1 MSLYPLKFT
10 AIPKEK
16 IWGGNRLN
24 TILNKDFNSAAKVG
38 ESWEISGLEG
48 DVSVVKNGFLE
59 GNDLEELI
67 EIYMGEL
74 VGDKVYEQ
82 FGLEFPLLIKFLDA
96 NDDLSVQVH
105 PDNEFAMEKH
115 KAYGKTEMWYVIDT
129 EKDSE
134 LMVGFNRSMDK
145 NLFLDSIQNA
155 SLSNLINREKVN
167 SDSCYFLPA
176 GRIHAIGKGVLLAEI
191 QQTSDITYRIHDW
204 NRKDSEG
211 NERELHLDLATE
223 VLDYTYEK
231 KHRTDFESKI
241 NESTEL
247 VKCPFFTTNLLEFNK
262 TIESDYSNLD
272 SFVIYICLEGSCDIK
287 TEDQDPVS
295 LTKGETILIPAS
307 LNNST
312 LTPKQNTKLLEVFIQ
327 PEA

>member
-10 AIPKEK
+10 SIPKEK

-24 TILNKDFNSAAKVG
+24 TILNKDFDPTAKVG

-48 DVSVVKNGFLE
+48 DISVVKNGFLE

-96 NDDLSVQVH
+96 SENLSIQVH
-105 PDNEFAMEKH
+105 PDNGFALEKH
-115 KAYGKTEMWYVIDT
+115 KAYGKTEMWYIIES

-134 LMVGFNRSMDK
+134 IMLGFNRAMDK
-145 NLFLDSIQNA
+145 NLFLDSIQNCN
-155 SLSNLINREKVN
+155 LPELINKEKAE
-167 SDSCYFLPA
+167 SDTCYLIPS

-191 QQTSDITYRIHDW
+191 QQTSDINYRIYDW

-211 NERELHLDLATE
+211 NERELHLGLAKE

-231 KHRTDFESKI
+231 KHKTDFESKI
-241 NESTEL
+241 NESSEL
-247 VKCPFFTTNLLEFNK
+247 VKCPFFTTNLLEFNRA
-262 TIESDYSNLD
+262 IENDYLNLD
-272 SFVIYICLEGSCDIK
+272 SFVIYICLEGNCEIK
-287 TEDQDPVS
+287 TEDEEPVS

-307 LNNST
+307 LNSLT

-327 PEA
+327 GEA

>member
-10 AIPKEK
+10 SIPKEK

-24 TILNKDFNSAAKVG
+24 TILNKEFDPNVKTG

-48 DVSVVKNGFLE
+48 DLSVVKNGFLQ

-96 NDDLSVQVH
+96 SENLSIQVH
-105 PDNEFAMEKH
+105 PDNEFALEKH
-115 KAYGKTEMWYVIDT
+115 KAYGKTEMWYIIES

-134 LMVGFNRSMDK
+134 IMLGFNREMDK
-145 NLFLDSIQNA
+145 NLFLDSIQNGN
-155 SLSNLINREKVN
+155 LPELINKEKAE
-167 SDSCYFLPA
+167 SDTCYLIPS

-191 QQTSDITYRIHDW
+191 QQTSDINYRIYDW

-211 NERELHLDLATE
+211 NERELHLNLAKQ

-231 KHRTDFESKI
+231 KHQTDFESKI
-241 NESTEL
+241 NESSEL
-247 VKCPFFTTNLLEFNK
+247 VKCPFFTTNILEFNK
-262 TIESDYSNLD
+262 AIENDYSNLD
-272 SFVIYICLEGSCDIK
+272 SFIIYICLEGNCDII
-287 TEDQDPVS
+287 TEDEESVS
-295 LTKGETILIPAS
+295 LVKGETILIPAS
-307 LNNST
+307 LNNLT

-327 PEA
+327 SEQ

>member
-10 AIPKEK
+10 SIPKEK

-24 TILNKDFNSAAKVG
+24 TILNKGFDSNVKTG

-48 DVSVVKNGFLE
+48 DISVVKNGFLE

-105 PDNEFAMEKH
+105 PDNEFALENH
-115 KAYGKTEMWYVIDT
+115 KAYGKTEMWYIIDT
-129 EKDSE
+129 EKDAE
-134 LMVGFNRSMDK
+134 LMIGFNRPMNK
-145 NLFLDSIQNA
+145 NIFLDSIQNGTI
-155 SLSNLINREKVN
+155 SDLINREKVQP
-167 SDSCYFLPA
+167 DSCYYLPA
-176 GRIHAIGKGVLLAEI
+176 GRIHATGKGVLLAEI

-211 NERELHLDLATE
+211 NERELHLDLAKQ

-231 KHRTDFESKI
+231 KHKTDFESKI
-241 NESTEL
+241 NESSEL
-247 VKCPFFTTNLLEFNK
+247 VKSPFFNTNILEFNK
-262 TIESDYSNLD
+262 AIENDYSKLD
-272 SFVIYICLEGSCDIK
+272 SFVIYICLEGNCDIK
-287 TEDQDPVS
+287 TEDEESVS
-295 LTKGETILIPAS
+295 LVKGETILIPAS
-307 LNNST
+307 LTDLT